1 MYTLFHGGKQQQFW
15 VKYFSLQFS
24 SVTIFTIKLK
34 FQYVIFITIVI
45 INSNLL
51 MRTE

>member
-1 MYTLFHGGKQQQFW
+1 MYTLFHGEKQQQLW
-15 VKYFSLQFS
+15 VKYFSLQLS
-24 SVTIFTIKLK
+24 LVTFFTIKLK
-34 FQYVIFITIVI
+34 FQYVIFITIII